1 MPVDAT
7 DRSCWPPRRPIEHVM
22 IETETPARVATYDRV
37 EPAVAVEA
45 RGVTK
50 RFGDNE
56 ALSSLDLALPKGQ
69 ISVLLGP
76 NGAGKTTTARMI
88 TGALEPNDGEIVVF
102 GEQPGESARSLRAR
116 CGVVSAKP
124 ALYDRLSGYD
134 NLMFAAELYGVN
146 DGADG
151 KIRAEAARFEI
162 EHALDDKVGGYSTG
176 MKTRLALA
184 RSVLHRPDLLLLDE
198 PTSGLDP
205 ESAATVLSLI
215 REMTSEGTT
224 VVMCTHHLV
233 EAEGLADHVVMM
245 ELGTSVLA
253 GAPRDLTDSYW
264 PDALVQ
270 IEAEDPSMLEFL
282 SHEPG
287 VIRVERGL
295 PLRVYLD
302 DYRRVSE
309 LVTSCVTHG
318 VSLTRVDPWRPS
330 LQDLYFRVRQENGVR
345 RGEDTLQSNN
355 TRQGED
361 TEALVK

>member
-1 MPVDAT
+1 
-7 DRSCWPPRRPIEHVM
+7 M
-22 IETETPARVATYDRV
+22 IETVTPSSTDLQHVVQPSSAVVAR
-37 EPAVAVEA
+37 AVS
-45 RGVTK
+45 K
-50 RFGDNE
+50 RFGDNV

-88 TGALEPNDGEIVVF
+88 TGALEPSGGEIEVF
-102 GEQPGESARSLRAR
+102 GERPGESARDLRSR

-124 ALYDRLSGYD
+124 ALYDQLSGYD
-134 NLMFAAELYGVN
+134 NLMFAAELYGV
-146 DGADG
+146 DRDADAR
-151 KIRAEAARFEI
+151 IRAEAQRFDI
-162 EHALDDKVGGYSTG
+162 EDALHDKVGGYSTG

-205 ESAATVLSLI
+205 ESSATVLALI

-224 VVMCTHHLV
+224 VVMCTHHLI

-245 ELGTSVLA
+245 ELGRSVLA
-253 GAPRDLTDSYW
+253 GAPRELTDTYW

-270 IEAEDPSMLEFL
+270 IEAEDPATLEFL

-302 DYRRVSE
+302 DRRRIAE
-309 LVTSCVTHG
+309 LIATCVTRG

-330 LQDLYFRVRQENGVR
+330 LRDLYFRVRAENGS
-345 RGEDTLQSNN
+345 GQGSDTSPGAH
-355 TRQGED
+355 TRPDVSMEPVGQ
-361 TEALVK
+361 